1 MRSIQ
6 RGAHS
11 FSHLFQW
18 MPNQI
23 LHNRKQGNDI
33 SQKIQQFNYYTNGN
47 LKKIQFIYDKNEF
60 KLEMNYLTTN
70 TGQVI
75 GTKANYKRT
84 IQMYHSVLESPT
96 AGFSIG
102 GTATMESQEE

>member
-1 MRSIQ
+1 VLK
-6 RGAHS
+6 A
-11 FSHLFQW
+11 LEA
-18 MPNQI
+18 
-23 LHNRKQGNDI
+23 LKEYDI
-33 SQKIQQFNYYTNGN
+33 SQKVQQFNYYTNGN
-47 LKKIQFIYDKNEF
+47 LKKIQFIYDENEF
-60 KLEMNYLTTN
+60 KWEMNYLTTN